1 MTDNLIEEV
10 IVLKSTYNKTPGIVV
25 KIEPCKDV
33 NGRWPECVRQVNSNG
48 DMILSEQDIK
58 DQNTRKKVFL
68 PVNEPIEIQ
77 HGTTFRLDDPLQAAQ
92 WEAIKWSKMIAR
104 ERGERDING
113 SYVIDGPSP
122 VIDRYGN
129 PAGTYGLAE
138 FYVERPG
145 KVAKMRNDSRRKIY
159 QAQKLVLEDSLDHM
173 ILICRLFDKDM
184 RAANAHDVEDYLMTK
199 AEKQP
204 DIIIKYYEAE
214 ESKIQLLLIMAIE
227 RNVVAKKA
235 DGLYYGDIKLGS
247 TKDYVADML
256 KDNKELYES
265 IKKETFPEM
274 IQSNKSTK
282 K

>member
-1 MTDNLIEEV
+1 
-10 IVLKSTYNKTPGIVV
+10 
-25 KIEPCKDV
+25 
-33 NGRWPECVRQVNSNG
+33 
-48 DMILSEQDIK
+48 
-58 DQNTRKKVFL
+58 
-68 PVNEPIEIQ
+68 
-77 HGTTFRLDDPLQAAQ
+77 
-92 WEAIKWSKMIAR
+92 
-104 ERGERDING
+104 
-113 SYVIDGPSP
+113 
-122 VIDRYGN
+122 
-129 PAGTYGLAE
+129 
-138 FYVERPG
+138 
-145 KVAKMRNDSRRKIY
+145 MRNDSRRKIY

-274 IQSNKSTK
+274 THSNKSTK